1 MISTLL
7 ACRSTSRAAG
17 SSILRT
23 RCGSSSTSTSP
34 PLVGRVVATTAGRR
48 RFLST
53 TTTSGGARP
62 LRRTVGLEERA
73 QLRAARKER
82 ATRLLQQQQ
91 QQQQHQLQAASEGTA
106 TSPAGSSAAVA
117 SSKPPSL
124 AWSRWIWYLGL
135 GIPTGLLVWGFQD
148 EASPPAKFAKFIG
161 LTGLIQGYTDQ
172 LAKPSYDKLLPDW
185 SQVRTHP
192 SLSPGGIGF

>member
-53 TTTSGGARP
+53 TTTSAGARP
-62 LRRTVGLEERA
+62 SRRTVGLEERA

-91 QQQQHQLQAASEGTA
+91 QQQQQLQSASEGTA

>member
-7 ACRSTSRAAG
+7 LAGRKSRAAG

-23 RCGSSSTSTSP
+23 RCASSTT
-34 PLVGRVVATTAGRR
+34 PLGAVFVVGRVAAAAGRR
-48 RFLST
+48 RFLA
-53 TTTSGGARP
+53 TTTSTTSTAGALRP
-62 LRRTVGLEERA
+62 LRRNVSLEERA

-91 QQQQHQLQAASEGTA
+91 QQTATEGTA
-106 TSPAGSSAAVA
+106 AAPVGSSTAAA
-117 SSKPPSL
+117 AASSSKPPSL

-148 EASPPAKFAKFIG
+148 EASPPAKLAKFIG

-185 SQVRTHP
+185 SQVRT
-192 SLSPGGIGF
+192 SPQRIALA